1 MTPTS
6 PGDEDA
12 ADAQRVLAGDV
23 GAFGGIVQRWQ
34 RRLINL
40 AWRFCRDRSTAED
53 MAQEAFVRA
62 FRALHTFRGESA
74 FSTWMMTVAMNSYRS
89 WLRDQGPMPAQVDLE
104 RTVARERDALASLE
118 QEERASAVR
127 NMVRTLPPRYREA
140 IVLYYFEEMNLAETA
155 RILGIAEGTLKAR
168 LHRGRALLKRRSQV
182 LLSERPPAAI
192 ADEE

>member
-1 MTPTS
+1 MMPTR
-6 PGDEDA
+6 PDDEDA
-12 ADAQRVLAGDV
+12 ADARRVLAADLD
-23 GAFGGIVQRWQ
+23 AFGGIVSRWQ

-53 MAQEAFVRA
+53 MAQDAFVRA

-89 WLRDQGPMPAQVDLE
+89 WLRDQGPAPATVDLE
-104 RTVARERDALASLE
+104 RMVGRERDPLAGL
-118 QEERASAVR
+118 QDEERASAVR

-182 LLSERPPAAI
+182 LLPAPPADISNEA
-192 ADEE
+192 

>member
-1 MTPTS
+1 MMPTR
-6 PGDEDA
+6 PDDEDA
-12 ADAQRVLAGDV
+12 ADARRVLAADLD
-23 GAFGGIVQRWQ
+23 AFGGIVSRWQ

-53 MAQEAFVRA
+53 MAQDAFVRA

-89 WLRDQGPMPAQVDLE
+89 WLRDRGPAPATVDLE
-104 RTVARERDALASLE
+104 RMVGRERDPLAGL
-118 QEERASAVR
+118 QDEERASAVR
-127 NMVRTLPPRYREA
+127 NMVRTLPQRYREA

-182 LLSERPPAAI
+182 LLPAPPADISNEA
-192 ADEE
+192 